1 MPSMIDVAANFFKR
15 DQHMESISDAL
26 FINPCDIFNISEDA
40 YRHLNNINSI
50 CSDYCTKDKG
60 RYHVMGCDAFKI
72 MGNIFYENFVETR
85 VECKPL
91 EKFFDRQRNF
101 CLSVMSI
108 RKYLEIGFN
117 AGHSA
122 LFALLLNP
130 KIQYMGIDNNFN
142 GYTKKCAEYL
152 KTEFKDRFEIKF
164 GDSRELLP
172 SLKLDRSM
180 SDVDLFYVD
189 GGHGEEI
196 CRSDI
201 ANCISMAPKGSM
213 LLLDDTNI
221 TKIKKVYCEFVAKGL
236 LTTETLGGEFKI
248 GNQMLARIN
257 FA

>member
-1 MPSMIDVAANFFKR
+1 MK
-15 DQHMESISDAL
+15 SISDVL
-26 FINPCDIFNISEDA
+26 FINPCDIFNINDNA
-40 YRHLNNINSI
+40 YRHLQNINSI
-50 CSDYCTKDKG
+50 CADFCTKDQG
-60 RYHVMGCDAFKI
+60 RYHTTNKDAFKI
-72 MGNIFYENFVETR
+72 MGNIFYENFIETG
-85 VECKPL
+85 VYSKPL

-101 CLSVMSI
+101 CLSIMSI
-108 RKYLEIGFN
+108 NRYLEIGFN

-130 KIQYMGIDNNFN
+130 GIQYIGIDNNFN

-152 KTEFKDRFEIKF
+152 KTEFKDRFELIL

-172 SLKLDRSM
+172 LLKFNKSM
-180 SDVDLFYVD
+180 SKIDLFYVD

-201 ANCISMAPKGSM
+201 ANCISMASKGSM

-221 TKIKKVYCEFVAKGL
+221 AKIKKVYCELAANGL
-236 LTTETLGGEFKI
+236 LITETLGGEFRT
-248 GNQMLARIN
+248 GNQILAHIN